1 MLRTYDELIR
11 LGSFEERFAYLRL
24 QGNVG
29 RDTFGSDR
37 YLNQLFYRSQEW
49 KHIRNRVIARDNGCD
64 LGVEGYEIHKG
75 QRILIHHMNPLRI
88 DDILDQTEYLMDPKY
103 LITTTFRTHNAIH
116 YSDESLLPI
125 LPKERTPND
134 TCPWKTI

>member
-11 LGSFEERFAYLRL
+11 LGSFEKRFEYLRL

-49 KHIRNRVIARDNGCD
+49 KHIRNQVIARDNGCD

-134 TCPWKTI
+134 TCPWKMI

>member
-1 MLRTYDELIR
+1 MLRTYDEMIR

-49 KHIRNRVIARDNGCD
+49 KHIRNQVIARDNGCD

-134 TCPWKTI
+134 TCPWKMI

>member
-49 KHIRNRVIARDNGCD
+49 KHIRNQVIARDNGCD

>member
-75 QRILIHHMNPLRI
+75 QRILIHHMNPLRV

-116 YSDESLLPI
+116 YSDEGLLPI

>member
-49 KHIRNRVIARDNGCD
+49 RHIRNQVIARDNGCD

-134 TCPWKTI
+134 TCPWKMI

>member
-11 LGSFEERFAYLRL
+11 LDSFEERFAYLRL

-103 LITTTFRTHNAIH
+103 LITTTFRTLNAIH

-134 TCPWKTI
+134 TCPWKMI

>member
-49 KHIRNRVIARDNGCD
+49 KHIRNQVIARDNGCD
-64 LGVEGYEIHKG
+64 LGVEGYEIYKG
-75 QRILIHHMNPLRI
+75 QRILIHHMNPLRV

>member
-49 KHIRNRVIARDNGCD
+49 KHIRNQVIARDNGCD

-75 QRILIHHMNPLRI
+75 QRILIHHMNPLRV

>member
-11 LGSFEERFAYLRL
+11 LESFEERFSYLRL

-49 KHIRNRVIARDNGCD
+49 KHIRHQVIARDNGCD